1 MLVIDCKTLPTR
13 DEVKSC
19 FNAGAIIVLGTSLSE
34 NKAMHMDEFIAD
46 FQDII
51 GNSDLVDRGFSETVL
66 SCRGHNLGA

>member
-1 MLVIDCKTLPTR
+1 
-13 DEVKSC
+13 
-19 FNAGAIIVLGTSLSE
+19 LGTSLSE